1 MQVSKLMHMHTCFY
15 RLAEVQ
21 YAVVM
26 FAGAAQMQAIQLT
39 VGYQVTIGVGQ
50 AGKGQQ
56 GQHDRQQ
63 CKLGKHNKAQQAG
76 VLIQACCCN
85 AQQASA
91 QLNLPTPAVQRTLNA
106 SLVTLTSLKDNY
118 KSLLHG
124 SLFQEASRCYRYW

>member
-1 MQVSKLMHMHTCFY
+1 MLLQCL
-15 RLAEVQ
+15 
-21 YAVVM
+21 
-26 FAGAAQMQAIQLT
+26 QMQHKGKRQAVQLT

-50 AGKGQQ
+50 AREGQQ

-106 SLVTLTSLKDNY
+106 SD
-118 KSLLHG
+118 KSG
-124 SLFQEASRCYRYW
+124 MTN

>member
-1 MQVSKLMHMHTCFY
+1 MLLQCL
-15 RLAEVQ
+15 
-21 YAVVM
+21 
-26 FAGAAQMQAIQLT
+26 QMQHKGKRQAVQLT

-50 AGKGQQ
+50 AREGQQ

-106 SLVTLTSLKDNY
+106 FD
-118 KSLLHG
+118 KSDMT
-124 SLFQEASRCYRYW
+124 E